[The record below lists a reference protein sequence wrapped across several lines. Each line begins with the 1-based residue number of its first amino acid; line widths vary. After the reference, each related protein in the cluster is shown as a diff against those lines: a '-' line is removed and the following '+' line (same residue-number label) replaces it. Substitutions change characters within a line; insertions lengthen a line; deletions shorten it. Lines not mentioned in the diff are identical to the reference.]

1 MKHISSKN
9 WRMHSAMAGCWSDP
23 VMEFKR
29 TDHNKI
35 AGLLRNMNAEFLL
48 ESRCWFG
55 GGTAIVLTHGEYR
68 RSLDLD
74 FLCSDTDGY
83 RNIRNAVFDHGL
95 PALFWGE
102 VRQLRDIRSDAYGVR
117 TLVEFEGLAVKFEIV
132 REARVMLTGALSSDL
147 KVPLLGAVDMFA
159 EKLLAN
165 ADRCFDRA
173 VAYRDAIDLGRLADT
188 NGGIIPPA
196 AIEKAEAAYGQDIA
210 RKAVGILNH
219 LMNESEIAYAADAL
233 DMEAG
238 VAEAAIDAFRDAAR
252 RAWPDAAIVTP

>member
-1 MKHISSKN
+1 
-9 WRMHSAMAGCWSDP
+9 
-23 VMEFKR
+23 
-29 TDHNKI
+29 
-35 AGLLRNMNAEFLL
+35 MNADFLL

-55 GGTAIVLTHGEYR
+55 GGTAIVLTRGEYR

-74 FLCSDTDGY
+74 FLCADTDGY
-83 RNIRNAVFDHGL
+83 RDIRNAVFDRGL
-95 PALFWGE
+95 AALFSGE

-132 REARVMLTGALSSDL
+132 REARVTLAGALSPDL
-147 KVPLLGAVDMFA
+147 QVPLLGTNDMFA

-173 VAYRDAIDLGRLADT
+173 VAYRDAIDLGRLVEA
-188 NGGIIPPA
+188 NGGDMPLA

-210 RKAVGILNH
+210 RKAAGVLNH
-219 LMNESEIAYAADAL
+219 VKNKSEIAYAAEAL
-233 DMEAG
+233 DMNAR

-252 RAWPDAAIVTP
+252 RAWPDATIVKP